1 MKYRSNVIRCSY
13 SRRQGPALDKLYAE
27 VHRRYR
33 CCSTSVLILA
43 WKSIRQL
50 NIGRHLTKMQI
61 KYLTKQR
68 TFAQSNGISA
78 ECVML
83 DTVTIVSLCIANE
96 VFNIMPFSSR
106 QDWILL
112 DEKLA
117 VVLSRQLSLDDI
129 FVKSG
134 LHHGLL
140 FFGPSCSHRR
150 LLSWNHMYINVH
162 WRYWRSGAET

>member
-1 MKYRSNVIRCSY
+1 
-13 SRRQGPALDKLYAE
+13 
-27 VHRRYR
+27 
-33 CCSTSVLILA
+33 
-43 WKSIRQL
+43 
-50 NIGRHLTKMQI
+50 
-61 KYLTKQR
+61 
-68 TFAQSNGISA
+68 
-78 ECVML
+78 ML

-150 LLSWNHMYINVH
+150 LLS
-162 WRYWRSGAET
+162 